1 MTSPNRTSTEAVS
14 AVDLAIS
21 KLGRLA
27 SDDMQDIIHLYQV
40 GGFDLQLF
48 ESIAQDALDYYAI
61 PKPLELNIK
70 HALREL
76 RKL

>member
-1 MTSPNRTSTEAVS
+1 MHQLHTETP
-14 AVDLAIS
+14 LAKAI
-21 KLGRLA
+21 
-27 SDDMQDIIHLYQV
+27 
-40 GGFDLQLF
+40 FELF
-48 ESIAQDALDYYAI
+48 ESVAQDALDYYAI

>member
-1 MTSPNRTSTEAVS
+1 MS
-14 AVDLAIS
+14 AVDVAVS

-27 SDDMQDIIHLYQV
+27 SDDMLDIINLYQV

-48 ESIAQDALDYYAI
+48 ESVAQDALDYYAI